1 MNIEQKIIAYCDLN
15 EIAPASVRIRFAEIA
30 QSFSAITNIYAWNTL
45 DFLAIGIWKLLN
57 KTISD
62 EEFFQIGDITSSIP
76 LKQPRPFLDACK
88 LLQEKIDT
96 NTLYVID
103 EAAKIAFVH
112 QYWQSAFD
120 ALLIDI
126 EKKKSK
132 LYIIETTE

>member
-15 EIAPASVRIRFAEIA
+15 EIAYATVRIRFAEA
-30 QSFSAITNIYAWNTL
+30 LQTFSAITNIHAWNTL

-62 EEFFQIGDITSSIP
+62 EDFFQIGDITSSIP
-76 LKQPRPFLDACK
+76 LKQKRPFLDACK

-112 QYWQSAFD
+112 QHWQSAFD
-120 ALLIDI
+120 TLLIDI

-132 LYIIETTE
+132 LYIIETIE

>member
-15 EIAPASVRIRFAEIA
+15 EIASATVWIRFAEAA
-30 QSFSAITNIYAWNTL
+30 QSFSAIANIYAWNAL

-62 EEFFQIGDITSSIP
+62 EDFFQIGDITSSIP
-76 LKQPRPFLDACK
+76 LKQKRPFLDACNI
-88 LLQEKIDT
+88 LQEKIDA

-112 QYWQSAFD
+112 QHWKSAFD

-132 LYIIETTE
+132 LYIIETIE

>member
-15 EIAPASVRIRFAEIA
+15 EIASSNAWIRFAEIA
-30 QSFSAITNIYAWNTL
+30 QTFSAITNIYAWNTL

-103 EAAKIAFVH
+103 DVAKIAFVH
-112 QYWQSAFD
+112 QHWQSAFD
-120 ALLIDI
+120 ALLIDL

-132 LYIIETTE
+132 LYIIETIE